1 MSIINLL
8 WFYNPILIKWL
19 HFLLETVCGVFVEDE
34 GTTKHC
40 GPHSTHV
47 HSWVCQFSTA
57 DRQKNTAFSFRQFS
71 REAWLS
77 LWCGVGL
84 WSRYDHQEFWWFSWI
99 LSIPVEIISSSSR
112 LGDVVGQ
119 RDRAAFWTELCSL
132 DTDEI
137 LATDICE
144 ENRFGLLSWIQM
156 MKEVINHKLNNYEGI
171 CLIWLKYII
180 I

>member
-1 MSIINLL
+1 ML
-8 WFYNPILIKWL
+8 WFYHLIKWL

-77 LWCGVGL
+77 QWCGVGL
-84 WSRYDHQEFWWFSWI
+84 WSRYDHQEFWCFSWI
-99 LSIPVEIISSSSR
+99 LSIPVEIICTVDRAR
-112 LGDVVGQ
+112 LGYFIGQ
-119 RDRAAFWTELCSL
+119 SNSAAFWTELFSF
-132 DTDEI
+132 DGVEI
-137 LATDICE
+137 LTKDICKKKKG
-144 ENRFGLLSWIQM
+144 FLSWIQ
-156 MKEVINHKLNNYEGI
+156 
-171 CLIWLKYII
+171 II
-180 I
+180 MD